1 MYIRLDVFQGIKV
14 NYLVSH
20 LFTLRKKKKKP
31 KIMASGPITS
41 WQIDGEKVESE
52 TYFIFLSSKIT
63 ENGDRSHKIKR
74 CFLLGGKAIT
84 NL

>member
-20 LFTLRKKKKKP
+20 LFTLRKRKP
-31 KIMASGPITS
+31 KIMASGPIAS
-41 WQIDGEKVESE
+41 WPIDGGKVESA

-63 ENGDRSHKIKR
+63 ENGDCSHKIKR
-74 CFLLGGKAIT
+74 CLLLGGKAIT

>member
-1 MYIRLDVFQGIKV
+1 MYIRLNVFQWIKV

-20 LFTLRKKKKKP
+20 LFTLRKKKP
-31 KIMASGPITS
+31 KIMASGPITP
-41 WQIDGEKVESE
+41 WQTDGEKVESV

-63 ENGDRSHKIKR
+63 ENGDCSHNINR
-74 CFLLGGKAIT
+74 CLLLGGKAIT